1 MTEGIGGRSF
11 SSIAAPLP
19 ETPRRTEM
27 AYAGQTIE
35 NPVSGERITFLQ
47 TAADTDGALP
57 GAHIHPQQEERFEVV
72 EGTMAFRLGLKRIV
86 AGPGEVVT
94 VPAGRVHTFKNA
106 GDETAK
112 VRVQVRPALA
122 MEGLFE
128 TTVALAEDGR
138 TTGKGMP
145 KPLDLA
151 LFVRRY
157 QREVKAPFPPA
168 PVVRAMLAPLAWM
181 ATRKGHGE
189 RYAPAGRELAV
200 AL

>member
-1 MTEGIGGRSF
+1 
-11 SSIAAPLP
+11 
-19 ETPRRTEM
+19 M

-35 NPVSGERITFLQ
+35 NPVSGERITLIQ
-47 TAADTDGALP
+47 TSADTDGELLEIELELSPDGAVP
-57 GAHIHPQQEERFEVV
+57 GAHIHPEQEERFEVV
-72 EGTMAFRLGLKRIV
+72 EGTMAFRMGLKKVV
-86 AGPGEVVT
+86 AGPGDVVT
-94 VPAGRVHTFKNA
+94 VPAGKVHAFKNT
-106 GDETAK
+106 GDDTAK

-122 MEGLFE
+122 MEQLFE
-128 TTVALAEDGR
+128 TTVALAEAGR
-138 TTGKGMP
+138 TTAKGMP

-157 QREVKAPFPPA
+157 RREVKAPFPPA

-189 RYAPAGRELAV
+189 RYAPATRKLAP